1 MDTAAFLHRIGLA
14 SHASSYAAGHAAPSV
29 EGLSELH
36 EAFVGTIP
44 YESVQF
50 QFGQGGSMDPEAV
63 ARRIIAR
70 EGGGYCFQLNGVLAH
85 LLTSLGYDVT
95 LHRGGVQTATR
106 PAVVDASHMV
116 LTVELDGET
125 WLVDAGL
132 GDGLLTPMPLQAGAS
147 AYQDPFTLTLR
158 KSDLVD
164 GWRLD
169 HDPRAGLIGMDFESA
184 PATFTDFEAQH
195 QHLSLSPDSPF
206 VRTCSAFLRRPGQM
220 AALRS
225 VGLTQTYKDR
235 IDNKI
240 IDSQPEYYEVLADLF
255 QLPLLHFTA
264 ADRDALW
271 RRVWTQ
277 YENFLAAQ
285 QHG

>member
-1 MDTAAFLHRIGLA
+1 MDTAAFLRHLGVAEHTEPGIEA
-14 SHASSYAAGHAAPSV
+14 
-29 EGLSELH
+29 LSELH
-36 EAFVGTIP
+36 QAFVGTVP

-50 QFGQGGSMDPEAV
+50 QFGQGGPMDPEAV
-63 ARRIIAR
+63 AQRIVAR
-70 EGGGYCFQLNGVLAH
+70 EAGGYCFQLNGVFAH

-95 LHRGGVQTATR
+95 MHRGGVQTARR

-116 LTVELDGET
+116 LTVVLDDEP

-132 GDGLLTPMPLQAGAS
+132 GDGLLTPIPLQDGATE
-147 AYQDPFTLTLR
+147 YQDPFTLSLR
-158 KSDLVD
+158 KSQLVD

-169 HDPRAGLIGMDFESA
+169 HDPRAGLVGMDFESA
-184 PATFTDFEAQH
+184 PAEFTDFEAQH

-206 VRTCSAFLRRPGQM
+206 VRTCSAFLRRPDSM
-220 AALRS
+220 SSLRS

-235 IDNKI
+235 TDNKI
-240 IDSQPEYYEVLADLF
+240 IDSQSEYYEVLADIF
-255 QLPLLHFTA
+255 QLPLPHFTG

-277 YENFLAAQ
+277 YENYLATQ
-285 QHG
+285 

>member
-1 MDTAAFLHRIGLA
+1 MDTAAFLRRIGVA
-14 SHASSYAAGHAAPSV
+14 SHSGPSV

-36 EAFVGTIP
+36 AAFVSTIP

-50 QFGQGGSMDPEAV
+50 QFGQGGAMDPEVV
-63 ARRIIAR
+63 AQRIIAR
-70 EGGGYCFQLNGVLAH
+70 EAGGYCFQLNGVLAH

-95 LHRGGVQTATR
+95 MHRGGVQTATR
-106 PAVVDASHMV
+106 PAVVDASHLV
-116 LTVELDGET
+116 LTVVLDDEP

-132 GDGLLTPMPLQAGAS
+132 GDGLLTPMPLQVGAT
-147 AYQDPFTLTLR
+147 AYQEPFTLSLR
-158 KSDLVD
+158 ESQLVE

-169 HDPRAGLIGMDFESA
+169 HDPRAGLVGMDFESA
-184 PATFTDFEAQH
+184 PATFPDFEAQH

-206 VRTCSAFLRRPGQM
+206 VRTCSAFLRRPDSM
-220 AALRS
+220 SSLRS

-240 IDSQPEYYEVLADLF
+240 IESQSEYYEILADVF
-255 QLPLLHFTA
+255 QLPLPHFTS

-277 YENFLAAQ
+277 YENYLAAQ
-285 QHG
+285 QIT

>member
-1 MDTAAFLHRIGLA
+1 MDTAAFLRRIGVA
-14 SHASSYAAGHAAPSV
+14 EHPEPSI

-36 EAFVGTIP
+36 AAFVSTIP
-44 YESVQF
+44 YETVQY
-50 QFGQGGSMDPEAV
+50 QFGRGGPMDPETV
-63 ARRIIAR
+63 AQRIIAR
-70 EGGGYCFQLNGVLAH
+70 EAGGYCFQLNGVLAH

-116 LTVELDGET
+116 LTVVLDGET

-132 GDGLLTPMPLQAGAS
+132 GDGLLTPMPLQVGAT
-147 AYQDPFTLTLR
+147 AYQDPFTLSLR

-169 HDPRAGLIGMDFESA
+169 HDPRAGLVGMDFESA
-184 PATFTDFEAQH
+184 PATPTDFEAQH

-206 VRTCSAFLRRPGQM
+206 VRTCSAFLRRPGSN
-220 AALRS
+220 AILRS

-235 IDNKI
+235 TDNKI
-240 IDSQPEYYEVLADLF
+240 IESRSEYYEVLADVF
-255 QLPLLHFTA
+255 QLPLPHFTST
-264 ADRDALW
+264 DRDALW
-271 RRVWTQ
+271 RRVRTQ
-277 YENFLAAQ
+277 YENYLAAQ
-285 QHG
+285 

>member
-1 MDTAAFLHRIGLA
+1 MDTVAFLRRIGVA
-14 SHASSYAAGHAAPSV
+14 SAAAPSI

-36 EAFVGTIP
+36 EAFVVNVP
-44 YESVQF
+44 YETVQY
-50 QFGQGGSMDPEAV
+50 QFGQGGSMDPEVV
-63 ARRIIAR
+63 AARIIAR
-70 EGGGYCFQLNGVLAH
+70 ETGGYCFQLNGVLAQ

-95 LHRGGVQTATR
+95 LHRGGVQTASR

-116 LTVELDGET
+116 LTVVLDDET

-132 GDGLLTPMPLQAGAS
+132 GDGLLTPMPLQAGAT
-147 AYQDPFTLTLR
+147 AYQDPFTLSLR

-184 PATFTDFEAQH
+184 PATFPDFEAQH

-206 VRTCSAFLRRPGQM
+206 VRTCSAFLRRPGSM
-220 AALRS
+220 STLRS
-225 VGLTQTYKDR
+225 VGLMQTYRDR

-240 IDSQPEYYEVLADLF
+240 IETQPEYYEALADIF
-255 QLPLLHFTA
+255 QLPLPHFSA

-285 QHG
+285 QVRSSEG

>member
-1 MDTAAFLHRIGLA
+1 MDTAAFLRRIGVA
-14 SHASSYAAGHAAPSV
+14 EHPEPSI

-36 EAFVGTIP
+36 VAFVSTIP
-44 YESVQF
+44 YETVQY
-50 QFGQGGSMDPEAV
+50 QFGQGGPMDPEAV
-63 ARRIIAR
+63 AQRIIAR
-70 EGGGYCFQLNGVLAH
+70 EAGGYCFQLNGVLAQ

-116 LTVELDGET
+116 LTVVLDGET

-132 GDGLLTPMPLQAGAS
+132 GDGLLTPMPLQVGAT
-147 AYQDPFTLTLR
+147 AYQDPFTLSLR
-158 KSDLVD
+158 KSQLVD

-206 VRTCSAFLRRPGQM
+206 VRTCSAFLRRPGSN
-220 AALRS
+220 AILRS
-225 VGLTQTYKDR
+225 VGLTQTYADR
-235 IDNKI
+235 VDNQI
-240 IDSQPEYYEVLADLF
+240 IESQPEYYEILADVF
-255 QLPLLHFTA
+255 QLPLPHFTTTS
-264 ADRDALW
+264 RDALW

-277 YENFLAAQ
+277 YENYLAAQ
-285 QHG
+285 

>member
-1 MDTAAFLHRIGLA
+1 MDTAAFLRRIGVA
-14 SHASSYAAGHAAPSV
+14 EHSAPSI

-36 EAFVGTIP
+36 EAFVSTVP

-50 QFGQGGSMDPEAV
+50 QFGQGGSMDPEVV

-70 EGGGYCFQLNGVLAH
+70 EAGGYCFQLNGVLAH

-95 LHRGGVQTATR
+95 MHRGGVQTATR

-116 LTVELDGET
+116 LTVVLDDEP

-132 GDGLLTPMPLQAGAS
+132 GDGLLTPMPLQVGAT
-147 AYQDPFTLTLR
+147 AYQEPFTLKLR
-158 KSDLVD
+158 ESELVD

-169 HDPRAGLIGMDFESA
+169 HDPRAGLVGMDFESA
-184 PATFTDFEAQH
+184 PAAFTDFEAQH
-195 QHLSLSPDSPF
+195 QHLSLAADSPF
-206 VRTCSAFLRRPGQM
+206 VRTCSAFLRRPDSM
-220 AALRS
+220 SSLRS
-225 VGLTQTYKDR
+225 VGLTQTNKDR

-240 IDSQPEYYEVLADLF
+240 IETQPEYYEILADVFL
-255 QLPLLHFTA
+255 LPLPHFTS

-277 YENFLAAQ
+277 YENYLAAQ
-285 QHG
+285 

>member
-1 MDTAAFLHRIGLA
+1 MDTAAFLRRIGVA
-14 SHASSYAAGHAAPSV
+14 EHPEPGIEA
-29 EGLSELH
+29 LSELH
-36 EAFVGTIP
+36 QAFVGAVP

-50 QFGQGGSMDPEAV
+50 QFGQGGSRDPEVIAQ
-63 ARRIIAR
+63 RIIAR
-70 EGGGYCFQLNGVLAH
+70 EAGGYCFQLNGVLAH

-116 LTVELDGET
+116 LTVVLDGET

-132 GDGLLTPMPLQAGAS
+132 GDGLLTPMPLQVGAT

-158 KSDLVD
+158 ESQLVD

-169 HDPRAGLIGMDFESA
+169 HDPRAGLVGMDFESA
-184 PATFTDFEAQH
+184 PAEFTDFEAQH

-225 VGLTQTYKDR
+225 VGLTQTSKDR
-235 IDNKI
+235 IDNRI
-240 IDSQPEYYEVLADLF
+240 IETQPEYYEVLADIF
-255 QLPLLHFTA
+255 QLPLPHFTKT
-264 ADRDALW
+264 DRDALW

-277 YENFLAAQ
+277 YENYLAAQ
-285 QHG
+285 